1 MKINLIFIMGFLLTV
16 GQSALGQNT
25 TIRII
30 DSLSQE
36 PIENVFIQNASFS
49 ELTNKNGEILVKSAN
64 ETFLISKDYYVSTQ
78 VKIDSIQKF
87 YVVKLVKIKDQ
98 TKVIKKVIV
107 NGGLDISSFLNGV
120 GDMSIY
126 ASKKSEV
133 IVLDSLTVNTSAN
146 TARQIYS
153 KVPGLNIWENDGSGL
168 QLGIGGRGL
177 SPSRV
182 SNFNTRQNGY
192 DISADALGYPESYYT
207 PPAEMVEQIQIV
219 RGAASLQFGTQFGG
233 MLNFKLKSGSL
244 TKKVEL
250 ESNQTIGSYGF
261 FNTSTSLGGT
271 FKKLNYFSFY
281 QYKHADGY
289 RKNAGLDA
297 QTTFHSLNY
306 QFSEKLKINAAYT
319 GMSYL
324 AQQSG
329 GLTDAQFMQ
338 NPKQSLRDRNWFKV
352 NWNIFSLSADY
363 ILNPKAKLNLRNFGL
378 VGSRFALG
386 NLQPVNRQDALLNRD
401 LLKDKYINFGS
412 ELRYMNRGHIFKK
425 DAVMLLGAR
434 FYKGLTDR
442 KQGEGSNGSGANFR
456 YNQPTNLEGSD
467 YDFPSQNIALFSE
480 NILYLNPNLSLI
492 PGLRFEHI
500 TTAANGYYRN
510 TFRDLAGNIVYDQ
523 RIEEQKESKRYFL
536 LAGLGLSYKH
546 KQQEFYITF
555 SQNYRAVNFND
566 LRVVNPS
573 FRVDPNLADE
583 KGFTADAGVRGVWKE
598 KIKYDFSAFLLA
610 YNNRIGSVLQADTQ
624 TFTTY
629 RYRTNIAQSLNKGVE
644 LFAETNIFDLLNI
657 SKNHQLNWFVNTS
670 LVDARYINS
679 KEIAFAG
686 KKVELV
692 PSMIIRSGLTYVYK
706 KWRISTQYSY
716 TSKQFT
722 EATNTQFTPT
732 GIDGI
737 IPSYQI
743 WDATVK
749 YEFKKIRLGFSVN
762 NLLNTQY
769 FTRRATGYPGPG
781 ILPSDGRAFFI
792 TLGVKI

>member
-1 MKINLIFIMGFLLTV
+1 MKSKIAFISLVFICISQTV
-16 GQSALGQNT
+16 LGQNA
-25 TIRII
+25 TIQVV
-30 DSLSQE
+30 DSASLA
-36 PIENVFIQNASFS
+36 PLENVLVQNETYS
-49 ELTNKNGEILVKSAN
+49 EVTNKKGETLIKSTA
-64 ETFLISKDYYVSTQ
+64 TTYLISKDNYVPARLE
-78 VKIDSIQKF
+78 IDSNQQR
-87 YVVKLVKIKDQ
+87 YVVKLVRINIKTKI
-98 TKVIKKVIV
+98 IKKVIV
-107 NGGLDISSFLNGV
+107 NGGFDNNSFLNGV
-120 GDMSIY
+120 EEMGIY

-133 IVLDSLTVNTSAN
+133 IILDSLTVNTSAN

-250 ESNQTIGSYGF
+250 ETNHTLGSYGF
-261 FNTSTSLGGT
+261 FNSSTSVGGT
-271 FKKLNYFSFY
+271 YKKLNYFSFY
-281 QYKHADGY
+281 QYKHSDGY

-297 QTTFHSLNY
+297 QTTFHSVNY
-306 QFSEKLKINAAYT
+306 HVSKKLKINASYT

-324 AQQSG
+324 AKQPG
-329 GLTDAQFMQ
+329 GLTDVQFQQ
-338 NPKQSLRDRNWFKV
+338 NPRQSLRDRNWFKV
-352 NWNIFSLSADY
+352 NWNIFSVSADY
-363 ILNPKAKLNLRNFGL
+363 TLTPKTKINLRNFGL

-386 NLQPVNRQDALLNRD
+386 NLQPVNRQDAMLNRN
-401 LLKDKYINFGS
+401 LLKDKYTNFGS
-412 ELRYMNRGHIFKK
+412 ELRFMNRGQVLKK
-425 DAVMLLGAR
+425 DAVFLLGAR
-434 FYKGLTDR
+434 YYKGLTDR
-442 KQGEGSNGSGANFR
+442 KQGEGSDRSDANFN
-456 YNQPTNLEGSD
+456 YNQPNNLEGSD
-467 YDFPSQNIALFSE
+467 YDLPSQNIALFSE
-480 NILYLNPNLSLI
+480 NIIYLNPKLSLI

-510 TFRDLAGNIVYDQ
+510 TFKDFAGNIVYDE
-523 RIEEQKESKRYFL
+523 RIEEQKESVRHFV
-536 LAGLGLSYKH
+536 LAGLGLSYKRQ
-546 KQQEFYITF
+546 QQEFF
-555 SQNYRAVNFND
+555 LSWSQNYRAVNFND
-566 LRVVNPS
+566 LRVINPS

-598 KIKYDFSAFLLA
+598 KITYDFSAFLLA
-610 YNNRIGSVLQADTQ
+610 YNNRIGSVLRADTQ

-629 RYRTNIAQSLNKGVE
+629 RYRTNIAQSFNKGLE
-644 LFAETNIFDLLNI
+644 LFAETDVFDLLNI
-657 SKNHQLNWFVNTS
+657 SKKHQLNWFVNTS

-679 KEIAFAG
+679 NEPTFTG

-706 KWRISTQYSY
+706 KWRVSTQYSY
-716 TSKQFT
+716 TSEQFT
-722 EATNTQFTPT
+722 EATNTLQIPT
-732 GIDGI
+732 GIDGL

-743 WDATVK
+743 WDATAK
-749 YEFKKIRLGFSVN
+749 YEYKKLRFGFSVN

-781 ILPSDGRAFFI
+781 ILSSDGRAFFVS
-792 TLGVKI
+792 LGVRI

>member
-1 MKINLIFIMGFLLTV
+1 MGFLLTV